1 MVLIYAYLRQTSHS
15 STLSTQQQSICT
27 YASQVGLEIDQ
38 EVLEYSSSTLRIPS
52 RTKFESFIHS
62 LQEGD
67 DVIVYDLSLFSSY
80 IDEVIEVVNCALSH
94 KVILYLSRDNF
105 IINEKTKIIDLLPM
119 LDLPNER
126 KDEKRSSRGRPKG
139 SRSSSKFD
147 TMRPA
152 IISMLQ
158 SGKNVSAI
166 ARELGVSRSS
176 LKDYINS
183 RELREFVTGDW
194 MEISQDTDKSQAEIL
209 LVCPFD
215 KTKKQKEGK

>member
-1 MVLIYAYLRQTSHS
+1 LTYAYFRQTSRS
-15 STLSTQQQSICT
+15 STLSIQQQSVVS
-27 YASQVGLEIDQ
+27 YASKVGLDIDQ
-38 EVLEYSSSTLRIPS
+38 EVLEYSNSSLRIPS

-67 DVIVYDLSLFSSY
+67 EVIVYDLSLFSSY
-80 IDEVIEVVNCALSH
+80 VDEVVEVVNCALSH
-94 KVILYLSRDNF
+94 KVPLHVSRDDF
-105 IINEKTKIIDLLPM
+105 IINDETKIIDLFPM
-119 LDLPNER
+119 LDLPSES
-126 KDEKRSSRGRPKG
+126 KHEKRGDRGRPKG

-158 SGKNVSAI
+158 DSKNVSAI

-183 RELREFVTGDW
+183 RELREFAKGDW

-215 KTKKQKEGK
+215 KTKKQKENK